1 VAEHRFVLLA
11 LDEPGGAPEQL
22 GIADVVEMSVRQ
34 QNRPDIRRRDADV
47 GELATDGS
55 DDDPPDIVG
64 NDPAAGFLGD
74 LIVDAGVSDDPF
86 ARATDQIGVAGQADL
101 LAHPSSRRVDGTV
114 RRHRDPAVQDVEP
127 VDRSGM
133 FSTCNHH
140 CSCWRDPFAG

>member
-1 VAEHRFVLLA
+1 MLPA
-11 LDEPGGAPEQL
+11 LDEPGGVLEQL
-22 GIADVVEMSVRQ
+22 GIADVVEMGVRQ
-34 QNRPDIRRRDADV
+34 QNRPDISRRDADI
-47 GELATDGS
+47 GELATNGP

-64 NDPAAGFLGD
+64 NDQAAGFLGD
-74 LIVDAGVSDDPF
+74 LIVDTGVPHDPF
-86 ARATDQIGVAGQADL
+86 ARATNQIGVAGQADL

-140 CSCWRDPFAG
+140 YSCWRDPFAG